1 MSLAIDC
8 DFDGGNIR
16 CLAAPAPDRIRLEIV
31 PDAGGRFF
39 QWFYFRVRGA
49 AGRDCVLRIENA
61 GGATYPDGW
70 RDYRACASEDG
81 EDWPRVATAYDG
93 KVLTI
98 RHRPA
103 GDEVRFAYF
112 APYPMARHDAL
123 IAGAKES
130 PLVTARRLGE
140 TLDGA
145 PLDLLEVGGATP
157 TSRTCWV
164 IGRQHPG
171 ETMAEWWMEGFL
183 ERLLDPAD
191 ALAGTLLEK
200 ARVFVVPNMNP
211 DGSRRGH
218 LRTNAAGINL
228 NRAWAAPSM
237 EESPEVYLVSRL
249 MARTGVDFCLDV
261 HGDEALPYN
270 FIAGPE
276 GIPSYSDALAHKL
289 ARFQA
294 ALVAANSGLPDRARL
309 RRDPARQGQPRH
321 LRQLRGRDL
330 RLPRHDPGDA
340 LQGRGKRAGPPQRL
354 VARALTPPR
363 PQQPRG
369 AGRGDRYPAL
379 TRPDQASS
387 VAKPALGFAS
397 GKRT

>member
-70 RDYRACASEDG
+70 QDYRACASEDG
-81 EDWPRVATAYDG
+81 EEWPRVATAYDG

-123 IAGAKES
+123 IADAKES

-145 PLDLLEVGGATP
+145 PLDLLEVGGATRA
-157 TSRTCWV
+157 SRTCWV

-191 ALAGTLLEK
+191 PLASTLLEK

-237 EESPEVYLVSRL
+237 EESPEVFLVSRL

-294 ALVAANSGLPDRARL
+294 ALVAASPDFQTEHGYGATPPGKANLAICANYVAETFGCLAMTLEMPFKDAANAPDR
-309 RRDPARQGQPRH
+309 RDGWSPARSHRLGRSSLEALAAVIDT
-321 LRQLRGRDL
+321 LR
-330 RLPRHDPGDA
+330 
-340 LQGRGKRAGPPQRL
+340 
-354 VARALTPPR
+354 
-363 PQQPRG
+363 
-369 AGRGDRYPAL
+369 
-379 TRPDQASS
+379 
-387 VAKPALGFAS
+387 
-397 GKRT
+397 

>member
-1 MSLAIDC
+1 MAGPAVSLTIDS

-16 CLAAPAPDRIRLEIV
+16 CLAAPAPEKIRLEIV
-31 PDAGGRFF
+31 PDAWAEFF

-61 GGATYPDGW
+61 GGAAYPAGW
-70 RDYRACASEDG
+70 RDYRAVASEDG
-81 EDWPRVATAYDG
+81 ETWPRVATEYDG
-93 KVLTI
+93 TVLTI

-103 GDEVRFAYF
+103 GDEVCFAYF
-112 APYPMARHDAL
+112 APYSMARHEEL
-123 IAGAKES
+123 ISRAGRS

-145 PLDLLEVGGATP
+145 PLDLLQIGGARA
-157 TSRTCWV
+157 RTCWIV
-164 IGRQHPG
+164 GRQHPG

-183 ERLLDPAD
+183 ERLLDPTD
-191 ALAGTLLEK
+191 ALAQMLLGK
-200 ARVFVVPNMNP
+200 ARFFVVPNMNP

-237 EESPEVYLVSRL
+237 EQSPEVFLVGAE

-276 GIPSYSDALAHKL
+276 GIPSYSDALAQKL

-294 ALVAANSGLPDRARL
+294 ALVAANPDFQTAHGYPPTPRGKANL
-309 RRDPARQGQPRH
+309 AICANYVAETYGCLAMTLEMPFKDAANAPEPRDGWSPARCRRLGRSS
-321 LRQLRGRDL
+321 LEALAAVIDQLR
-330 RLPRHDPGDA
+330 
-340 LQGRGKRAGPPQRL
+340 
-354 VARALTPPR
+354 
-363 PQQPRG
+363 
-369 AGRGDRYPAL
+369 
-379 TRPDQASS
+379 
-387 VAKPALGFAS
+387 
-397 GKRT
+397 

>member
-1 MSLAIDC
+1 MSLTIDS

-16 CLAAPAPDRIRLEIV
+16 CLAARAPDRIRLEIV
-31 PDAGGRFF
+31 PDAGGEFF
-39 QWFYFRVRGA
+39 QWFYFSVRGA
-49 AGRDCVLRIENA
+49 AGKDCVLRIENA

-81 EDWPRVATAYDG
+81 EDWPRVATDYDG

-98 RHRPA
+98 RHRPV

-112 APYPMARHDAL
+112 APYPMARHDEL
-123 IAGAKES
+123 IARMATS
-130 PLVTARRLGE
+130 SFVTARRLGE

-145 PLDLLEVGGATP
+145 PLDLLEVGGARA
-157 TSRTCWV
+157 RTCWI

-191 ALAGTLLEK
+191 PLARALLEK
-200 ARVFVVPNMNP
+200 ARFYVVPNMNP

-218 LRTNAAGINL
+218 LRTNAAGVNL

-237 EESPEVYLVSRL
+237 EQSPEVFLVSAE

-276 GIPSYSDALAHKL
+276 GIPSYTDALAQKL
-289 ARFQA
+289 AHFQA
-294 ALVAANSGLPDRARL
+294 ATRGGEPGFPDQVRL
-309 RRDPARQGQPRH
+309 SADAARQGQSPH

-330 RLPRHDPGDA
+330 RLPRHDPGNA
-340 LQGRGKRAGPPQRL
+340 VQGRGERARSPRRL
-354 VARALTPPR
+354 VASAQPPTRAEFLGGAHR
-363 PQQPRG
+363 RHRRG
-369 AGRGDRYPAL
+369 AL
-379 TRPDQASS
+379 S
-387 VAKPALGFAS
+387 
-397 GKRT
+397 

>member
-1 MSLAIDC
+1 MSLSIDS

-16 CLAAPAPDRIRLEIV
+16 CLTARAPDRIRLEIV
-31 PDAGGRFF
+31 PDAGGEFF
-39 QWFYFRVRGA
+39 QWFYFCLRGA
-49 AGRDCVLRIENA
+49 AGKDCELRIENA
-61 GGATYPDGW
+61 GGATYPEGW
-70 RDYRACASEDG
+70 RGYRAVASENG
-81 EDWPRVATAYDG
+81 EEWPRVATDYDG

-103 GDEVRFAYF
+103 SDAVRFAYF
-112 APYPMARHDAL
+112 APYPMTRHDEL
-123 IAGAKES
+123 IGRMARS
-130 PLVTARRLGE
+130 PLVAARRLGE

-145 PLDLLEVGGATP
+145 PLDLLEIGGARER
-157 TSRTCWV
+157 SCWV

-183 ERLLDPAD
+183 DRLLDPAD
-191 ALAGTLLEK
+191 ALARMVLEK

-218 LRTNAAGINL
+218 LRTNAAGVNL

-237 EESPEVYLVSRL
+237 EESPEVFLVGAE

-276 GIPSYSDALAHKL
+276 GIPSYSDALAERL

-294 ALVAANSGLPDRARL
+294 ALVAANADFQTAHGYPPTPPGKANLRICANYVAETYGCLAMTLEMPFKDAANAPDPRYGWS
-309 RRDPARQGQPRH
+309 PARCHGLGRSSLEALAAVIDT
-321 LRQLRGRDL
+321 LR
-330 RLPRHDPGDA
+330 
-340 LQGRGKRAGPPQRL
+340 
-354 VARALTPPR
+354 
-363 PQQPRG
+363 
-369 AGRGDRYPAL
+369 
-379 TRPDQASS
+379 
-387 VAKPALGFAS
+387 
-397 GKRT
+397 